1 MKKSALFT
9 IAAAITAGIVFTG
22 CTTVESTQKFNR
34 MGLGTPNEKAI
45 CQTHVEIPGYFFF
58 GLPIVVGSPAGD
70 GEWTMFRY
78 NLTAE
83 NAIYLLT
90 KEAKARRA
98 ARVVNVN
105 VMTTETAIFPPFLTK
120 RTIQASGTGV
130 RTKGAAI
137 EHAASEYDAQ
147 P

>member
-1 MKKSALFT
+1 MKKFYLSAV
-9 IAAAITAGIVFTG
+9 AAIAVIFTG

-34 MGLGTPNEKAI
+34 MGLGTPNEKAV
-45 CQTHVEIPGYFFF
+45 CHTYVEIPGYYLF
-58 GLPIVVGSPAGD
+58 GIPIFVGSTKGD
-70 GEWTMFRY
+70 GEGTMFRN

-90 KEAKARRA
+90 KEAKARKA
-98 ARVVNVN
+98 ARVVNVT
-105 VMTTETAIFPPFLTK
+105 VSTSDSFIFFGIHK

-130 RTKGAAI
+130 RTRGSALDNAAR
-137 EHAASEYDAQ
+137 EYDHQ